1 MNVSE
6 SLNYAWLNIQT
17 FLVSLARKHTCVL
30 PSDKVTVEAV
40 EDLQHKLTELNAK
53 GYCTQNHEITVAELP
68 VSAGSALG

>member
-30 PSDKVTVEAV
+30 PCDKVTVEAA
-40 EDLQHKLTELNAK
+40 EDLQHKLTELNAR
-53 GYCTQNHEITVAELP
+53 GYPTQNREITVAELP